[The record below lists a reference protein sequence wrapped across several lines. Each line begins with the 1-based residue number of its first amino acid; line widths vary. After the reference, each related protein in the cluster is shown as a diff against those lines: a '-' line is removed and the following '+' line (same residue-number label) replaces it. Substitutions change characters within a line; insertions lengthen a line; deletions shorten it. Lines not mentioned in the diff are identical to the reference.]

1 MKFNVIRTSNYNSE
15 DTIEIEFS
23 TLEDFIN
30 WVKEQKE
37 EVVIWGEED
46 VDGNEI
52 MYLEIYD
59 SWRESTKERGE
70 KQ

>member
-59 SWRESTKERGE
+59 SWRE
-70 KQ
+70 